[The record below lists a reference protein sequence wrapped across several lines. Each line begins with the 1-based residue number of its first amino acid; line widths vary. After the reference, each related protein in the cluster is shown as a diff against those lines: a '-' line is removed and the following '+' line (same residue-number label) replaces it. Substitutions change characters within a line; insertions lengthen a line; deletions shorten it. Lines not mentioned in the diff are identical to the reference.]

1 METKGK
7 NMKPKTDLDKL
18 NEQDWEK
25 YEKMRKV
32 ASRKK
37 ITGRFLATLI
47 FAVVIGSAI
56 GIGLITAFVSMA
68 GNTASLA
75 NYASNQTFAVL
86 HNLNISFNG
95 TDYLHWTNATLSTL
109 ITAMKNN
116 PKALSTF
123 AVSAYANMQSYF
135 FLFMFLFI
143 VIFVVS
149 YYLLFFSGSSELS
162 ISQDYKYFKR
172 KLNRLTERD
181 ENLKA
186 YGYTEQEIAWYHAIR
201 SELIKLE
208 LEYQM

>member
-1 METKGK
+1 MENTKV
-7 NMKPKTDLDKL
+7 DLKKL
-18 NEQDWEK
+18 NEQDWGK
-25 YEKMRKV
+25 YKKMRKV
-32 ASRKK
+32 ASRRK
-37 ITGRFLATLI
+37 ITGSLLATLLL
-47 FAVVIGSAI
+47 AVLIGV
-56 GIGLITAFVSMA
+56 GIGGGLIIAFNSMA
-68 GNTASLA
+68 GNTAILA
-75 NYASNQTFAVL
+75 NYAGNQTVAVL

-95 TDYLHWTNATLSTL
+95 SDYLHWTNATLSTL

-123 AVSAYANMQSYF
+123 AVSVYANMQSYF

-162 ISQDYKYFKR
+162 ISQDYKYFKQ